1 MRSATGPI
9 LIILSLATA
18 VVLVLVL
25 LQTIGLRNDLNT
37 ARDQVAALEGKVEG
51 MERGVPLS
59 ELSMRMGEL
68 ENNLRDWVVAFA
80 GDVPPGGDPSSPAGG
95 DEDGTD
101 GGTDEVL
108 DRLDEV
114 LAAVEALDAR
124 VDEICEGVP
133 VC

>member
-37 ARDQVAALEGKVEG
+37 TRDQVATLEAQVQG
-51 MERGVPLS
+51 MERGVPMS
-59 ELSMRMGEL
+59 ELSMRMAEL
-68 ENNLRDWVVAFA
+68 ENNVRDWVAAFG
-80 GDVPPGGDPSSPAGG
+80 GDTPPDGDPSSPAGG
-95 DEDGTD
+95 DDDGPD